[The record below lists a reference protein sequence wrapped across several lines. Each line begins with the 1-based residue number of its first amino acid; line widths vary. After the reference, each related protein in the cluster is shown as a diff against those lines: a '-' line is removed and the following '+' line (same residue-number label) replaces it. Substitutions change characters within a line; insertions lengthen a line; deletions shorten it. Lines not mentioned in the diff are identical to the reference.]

1 MMQLHVTQIF
11 LHGFNIVS
19 GFQAVHGECVSEIVE
34 AYVRQARILQYLL
47 MQVHDGVGVVHLS
60 CDG

>member
-34 AYVRQARILQYLL
+34 PKL
-47 MQVHDGVGVVHLS
+47 G
-60 CDG
+60 